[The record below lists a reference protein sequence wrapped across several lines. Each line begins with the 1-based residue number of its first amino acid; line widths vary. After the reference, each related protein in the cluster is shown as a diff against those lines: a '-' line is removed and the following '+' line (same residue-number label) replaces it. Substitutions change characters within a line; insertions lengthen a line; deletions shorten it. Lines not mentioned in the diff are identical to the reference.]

1 VTTLPA
7 GVTLQQIDGG
17 PTYYASNG
25 FTFAANIGWDRP
37 SFFPL
42 GPWESSYSSSTDVNT
57 WSALGWNTAY
67 TDGGITSSLAQSNGI
82 SVIENVQGGTSA
94 VAWARSVVSLE
105 RRWCHCPRRSPHSIS
120 IGWLERRLMLPAA
133 ASHLRWRSGGDPAI
147 RRPTLFMPSPN
158 AGKPAAPNAPPQM
171 GGL

>member
-25 FTFAANIGWDRP
+25 FTFAVNMGWDNP

-42 GPWESSYSSSTDVNT
+42 GPWESSYSSATDVST

-82 SVIENVQGGTSA
+82 SVIENVGQGGY
-94 VAWARSVVSLE
+94 
-105 RRWCHCPRRSPHSIS
+105 
-120 IGWLERRLMLPAA
+120 
-133 ASHLRWRSGGDPAI
+133 SGGFATNVVGFLTWDE
-147 RRPTLFMPSPN
+147 PSTFADGVSNPLSTTPSN
-158 AGKPAAPNAPPQM
+158 IQAGPGAGTRA
-171 GGL
+171 GR